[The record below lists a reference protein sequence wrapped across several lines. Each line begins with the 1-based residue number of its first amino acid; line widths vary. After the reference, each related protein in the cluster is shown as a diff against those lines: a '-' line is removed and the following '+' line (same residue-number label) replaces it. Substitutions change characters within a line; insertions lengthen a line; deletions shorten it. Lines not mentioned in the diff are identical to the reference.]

1 MTSVNKVSR
10 KAAMFHGL
18 FGSLIIGLMMS
29 SKPAVAGQPD
39 FPANTATHTQGPA
52 IAATQTATG
61 APSTD
66 DARDASRPDRD
77 SSMSSSD
84 HEDLKPITPQQEALF
99 REFLQWQA
107 MRAGGGDTGR

>member
-1 MTSVNKVSR
+1 MTSVSR
-10 KAAMFHGL
+10 KTAMFHGL

-29 SKPAVAGQPD
+29 SRPAVAGQPD
-39 FPANTATHTQGPA
+39 FPANTAAHTQGAA
-52 IAATQTATG
+52 IAATQTATA

-66 DARDASRPDRD
+66 DARDPSQPDPD

-107 MRAGGGDTGR
+107 MREGGGDTGR